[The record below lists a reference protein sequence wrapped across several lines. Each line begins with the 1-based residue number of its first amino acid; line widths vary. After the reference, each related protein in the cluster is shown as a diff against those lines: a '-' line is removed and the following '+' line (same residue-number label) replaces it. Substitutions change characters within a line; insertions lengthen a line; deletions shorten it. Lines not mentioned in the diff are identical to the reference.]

1 MVHETIAA
9 VQETERQAE
18 QIIKDAQQESTQILE
33 KAKDEAKKIVEDA
46 EAAAKAKTL
55 SLQEQLLRESDESLQ
70 KEELDVKNELEKMA
84 VKARIRED
92 GAVEKILAALF

>member
-33 KAKDEAKKIVEDA
+33 KAKEEAKKIVEDA